1 MEEGIWRKP
10 SWTDNEKGKRQ
21 YVGSEFTTRSISL
34 SPTDLLDWYLGK
46 VRYAGFPVMESLPTH
61 VTSRSR
67 PGMLSRPFFILTTE
81 FVTVLKLELLYRD
94 SVTE

>member
-10 SWTDNEKGKRQ
+10 SWTDDEKGKRQ
-21 YVGSEFTTRSISL
+21 YVGSDFTTRSISL
-34 SPTDLLDWYLGK
+34 SPTGLLQWYLGK
-46 VRYAGFPVMESLPTH
+46 VWYASFPVVESLPTH
-61 VTSRSR
+61 VTLRSR

-81 FVTVLKLELLYRD
+81 LMTVLKLELLYRD